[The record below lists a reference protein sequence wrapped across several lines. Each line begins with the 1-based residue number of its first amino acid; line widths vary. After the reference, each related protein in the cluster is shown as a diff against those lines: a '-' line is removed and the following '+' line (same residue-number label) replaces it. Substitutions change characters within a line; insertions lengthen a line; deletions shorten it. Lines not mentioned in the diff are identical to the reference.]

1 LGCKDADIKI
11 QAQGKVI
18 VNEIPIPVPGENQF
32 LVKIASASLC
42 HSDIAMTA
50 GKAAIATAAKPI
62 TLGHEGVG
70 YVTKLHPSA
79 VGKGFKEGDAVR
91 FLYILDACFECAGC
105 RIHNLSCERGK
116 QLLQGFTTDGFF
128 AEYALVDYHNAVI
141 LPSNLDIKKAAPIFC
156 AGVTGENILQ
166 SVGL

>member
-1 LGCKDADIKI
+1 
-11 QAQGKVI
+11 
-18 VNEIPIPVPGENQF
+18 VNELPIPEPGENQF

-50 GKAAIATAAKPI
+50 GEAATAPGTKPI

-79 VGKGFKEGDAVR
+79 VGKGFKEGDAVG
-91 FLYILDACFECAGC
+91 FLYILDACFECDGC
-105 RIHNLSCERGK
+105 QIHNLSCESGK

-156 AGVTGENILQ
+156 AGVTGEDILKR
-166 SVGL
+166 LEFD